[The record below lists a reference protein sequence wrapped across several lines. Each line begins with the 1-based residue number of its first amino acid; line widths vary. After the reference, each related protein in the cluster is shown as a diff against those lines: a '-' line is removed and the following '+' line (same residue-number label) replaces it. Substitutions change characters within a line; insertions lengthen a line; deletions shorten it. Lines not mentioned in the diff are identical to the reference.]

1 MTVTTP
7 AAAAVRTA
15 APALQ
20 LAVCC
25 LGPMACFADGT
36 ELPMRPGRARSL
48 LQYLV
53 IHRSARVPRDAV
65 MEAFWPGA
73 DPARARNSLNVA
85 ACELRR
91 ALRPAV
97 PDDVPLI
104 ERGGDGCRLNP
115 TLPWWVDA
123 EELLRCVAA
132 GDAAARLG
140 DRAAATRW
148 YEEAADL
155 YRGDLFSDDPY
166 SDWVAPHR
174 WGLQDAALR
183 ALDWLGAAHL
193 ADGNAPAASEAA
205 RRILQISP
213 DNEEAHRTL
222 MVCHAR
228 LDRRSLALRQYR
240 ALADRLARMRV
251 TPSSRSADLYARI
264 CRGEAV

>member
-1 MTVTTP
+1 MTAT
-7 AAAAVRTA
+7 RTA
-15 APALQ
+15 RPTAQAHDVEQ

-25 LGPMACFADGT
+25 LGPMVCFADGA
-36 ELPMRPGRARSL
+36 EVPLRPGRARSL
-48 LQYLV
+48 LQFLV
-53 IHRSARVPRDAV
+53 VHRAARVPREAV

-91 ALRPAV
+91 ALRHVLA
-97 PDDVPLI
+97 DDVPLI
-104 ERGGDGCRLNP
+104 ERAGDGCRLNP
-115 TLPWWVDA
+115 ALPWWVDA
-123 EELLRCVAA
+123 EELVRCVAS
-132 GDAAARLG
+132 GDAAARAG
-140 DRAAATRW
+140 DRDAAARR

-166 SDWVAPHR
+166 SDWIAAHR
-174 WGLQDAALR
+174 WTLQDAALR

-193 ADGNAPAASEAA
+193 AAGNTPAASEAA
-205 RRILQISP
+205 RRVLQIAP

-222 MVCHAR
+222 MLCHAR

-240 ALADRLARMRV
+240 ALADRLARLRV
-251 TPSSRSADLYARI
+251 TPSPHCADLYERI